1 MDTEVCI
8 VLNVEIDEGVDECC
22 ASVMV
27 CDTVVDSSTAGDTA
41 GALLLLMTD
50 VSGSTTGDCVAV
62 SGL

>member
-1 MDTEVCI
+1 MGTEVCI
-8 VLNVEIDEGVDECC
+8 ELTVEIVAGVDECC

-27 CDTVVDSSTAGDTA
+27 CDTVADSSTADDTA

-50 VSGSTTGDCVAV
+50 VSGSTTGDCVVV